1 MNVTVDTQ
9 ATNFHVQ
16 IYALWKKSL
25 IISPNTPEVAQL
37 WIEIRRFFSHRLS
50 KRALKRLS
58 TVWHSLVIPVWK
70 EFGCTHTGG
79 CSTSGTNHSL
89 VKHYIP
95 LIRDEQSPKTCD
107 YSLIER
113 FVFSSCD
120 TSDSFIKW
128 PVNSCAVCT
137 FAVKNA
143 LARVFSPL
151 SALIA

>member
-9 ATNFHVQ
+9 ATNFHVRTC
-16 IYALWKKSL
+16 ALSKKSL

-37 WIEIRRFFSHRLS
+37 WIGIRRFFSHRLS

-70 EFGCTHTGG
+70 EFCCTHTGG

-107 YSLIER
+107 YSLIEH

-128 PVNSCAVCT
+128 PVNSCSVYICGQKCT
-137 FAVKNA
+137 R
-143 LARVFSPL
+143 ARFQST
-151 SALIA
+151 